1 MALITSPGLPECIA
15 DVAALE
21 DLLSRPS
28 QALIDDMAA
37 LDGDI
42 IILGVGGKV
51 GPCLARMAKRAAPH
65 KRIVGVAR
73 FTDGKVK

>member
-1 MALITSPGLPECIA
+1 
-15 DVAALE
+15 
-21 DLLSRPS
+21 
-28 QALIDDMAA
+28 LIDDMAA

-73 FTDGKVK
+73 FTDGKVKQRLED

>member
-1 MALITSPGLPECIA
+1 
-15 DVAALE
+15 
-21 DLLSRPS
+21 
-28 QALIDDMAA
+28 MAA

-73 FTDGKVK
+73 FTDGKVKQRLED